1 MLPSTLRGS
10 NHPIILPRGHMASA
24 LTARDYK
31 NTGFG
36 AAIFLGNFTFYLYN
50 DD

>member
-1 MLPSTLRGS
+1 
-10 NHPIILPRGHMASA
+10 MASA
-24 LTARDYK
+24 LTVRDYK

-36 AAIFLGNFTFYLYN
+36 VAIFGGFYVLYN

>member
-1 MLPSTLRGS
+1 
-10 NHPIILPRGHMASA
+10 MASA

-36 AAIFLGNFTFYLYN
+36 EAFWGDFTPYLYN